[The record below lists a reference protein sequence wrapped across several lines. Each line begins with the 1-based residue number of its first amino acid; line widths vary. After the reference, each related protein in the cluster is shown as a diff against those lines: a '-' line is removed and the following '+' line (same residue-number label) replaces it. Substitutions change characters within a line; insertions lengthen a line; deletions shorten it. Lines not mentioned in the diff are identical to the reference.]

1 MEITVEKKIK
11 KFAQKI
17 VNRGMAVP
25 SIFFL
30 EMGKY
35 ASFIGSQTMIF
46 FGPILTAFIKSEKYY
61 NFAEILEDRKNIEF
75 LLLEIERL
83 SIKSSKLKKTQSK

>member
-1 MEITVEKKIK
+1 MEDSEVKEKLTKFAKKI
-11 KFAQKI
+11 
-17 VNRGMAVP
+17 VDRGMAVP

-61 NFAEILEDRKNIEF
+61 NFAEILEDRNNIEF

-83 SIKSSKLKKTQSK
+83 SAKNPKLENKK

>member
-1 MEITVEKKIK
+1 MKDSEVKEKLTKFAKKI
-11 KFAQKI
+11 
-17 VNRGMAVP
+17 VDRGMAVP

-61 NFAEILEDRKNIEF
+61 NFAEILEDRNNIEF

-83 SIKSSKLKKTQSK
+83 VSKNPKLENKK

>member
-1 MEITVEKKIK
+1 MESHIKIK
-11 KFAQKI
+11 LNKFAQKI
-17 VNRGMAVP
+17 VDRGMAVP

-61 NFAEILEDRKNIEF
+61 DFASLLENRNIIEF
-75 LLLEIERL
+75 LLIEIERL
-83 SIKSSKLKKTQSK
+83 SLNKKLKKEV

>member
-1 MEITVEKKIK
+1 MKDSEVKEKLT
-11 KFAQKI
+11 KFARKI
-17 VNRGMAVP
+17 VDRGMAVP

-61 NFAEILEDRKNIEF
+61 NFAEILEDRNNIEF

-83 SIKSSKLKKTQSK
+83 SAKNPKLENKK

>member
-1 MEITVEKKIK
+1 MDDKLVKEKLT
-11 KFAQKI
+11 KFARKI
-17 VNRGMAVP
+17 VDRGMAVP

-35 ASFIGSQTMIF
+35 VSFVGNQTMIF

-61 NFAEILEDRKNIEF
+61 NFAEILEDRNNVEF

-83 SIKSSKLKKTQSK
+83 VSKNPKLENKK

>member
-1 MEITVEKKIK
+1 MESHIKIK
-11 KFAQKI
+11 LNKFAQKI
-17 VNRGMAVP
+17 VDRGMAVP

-61 NFAEILEDRKNIEF
+61 DFASLLENRNNIEF
-75 LLLEIERL
+75 LLIEIERL
-83 SIKSSKLKKTQSK
+83 SLNKKLKKEV

>member
-1 MEITVEKKIK
+1 MESHIKIK
-11 KFAQKI
+11 LNKFAQKI
-17 VNRGMAVP
+17 VDRGMAVP

-61 NFAEILEDRKNIEF
+61 NFAEILEDRNNIEY
-75 LLLEIERL
+75 LLKEIERIDL
-83 SIKSSKLKKTQSK
+83 EIQNTK

>member
-1 MEITVEKKIK
+1 MDIAIKNKLTKFAKKI
-11 KFAQKI
+11 
-17 VNRGMAVP
+17 VDRGMAVP

-35 ASFIGSQTMIF
+35 ASFIGSQTMVF
-46 FGPILTAFIKSEKYY
+46 FGPILTAFIKAEKYY
-61 NFAEILEDRKNIEF
+61 NFAEILEDRNNLEF

-83 SIKSSKLKKTQSK
+83 SSKTPELEDK

>member
-1 MEITVEKKIK
+1 MEDSEVKEKLTKFAKKI
-11 KFAQKI
+11 
-17 VNRGMAVP
+17 VDRGMAVP

-61 NFAEILEDRKNIEF
+61 DFASLLENRNNIEF
-75 LLLEIERL
+75 LLIEIERL
-83 SIKSSKLKKTQSK
+83 SLNKKLKKEV

>member
-1 MEITVEKKIK
+1 MKDSEVKEKLTKFAKKI
-11 KFAQKI
+11 
-17 VNRGMAVP
+17 VDRGMAVP

-61 NFAEILEDRKNIEF
+61 NFAEILEDKNNIEF
-75 LLLEIERL
+75 LLQEIERL
-83 SIKSSKLKKTQSK
+83 SLSHSKLKEKN

>member
-1 MEITVEKKIK
+1 MKDSEVKEKLTKFAKKI
-11 KFAQKI
+11 
-17 VNRGMAVP
+17 VDRGMAVP

-46 FGPILTAFIKSEKYY
+46 FGPVLTAFIKSEKYY
-61 NFAEILEDRKNIEF
+61 NFAEILEDRNNIEF

-83 SIKSSKLKKTQSK
+83 SAKNPELENKK

>member
-1 MEITVEKKIK
+1 MKDSEVKEKLTKFAKKI
-11 KFAQKI
+11 
-17 VNRGMAVP
+17 VDRGMAVP

-61 NFAEILEDRKNIEF
+61 NFAEILEDRNNIEF

-83 SIKSSKLKKTQSK
+83 AAKKPELENKK

>member
-1 MEITVEKKIK
+1 MKDSEVKEKLT
-11 KFAQKI
+11 KFARKI
-17 VNRGMAVP
+17 VDRGMAVP

-61 NFAEILEDRKNIEF
+61 NFAEILEDRNNIEF

-83 SIKSSKLKKTQSK
+83 AAKKPELENKK

>member
-1 MEITVEKKIK
+1 MESHIKIK
-11 KFAQKI
+11 LSKFAQKI
-17 VNRGMAVP
+17 VDRGMAVP

-61 NFAEILEDRKNIEF
+61 DFASLLEDRNNIEF
-75 LLLEIERL
+75 LLIEIERL
-83 SIKSSKLKKTQSK
+83 LSNKKLKKDSIS

>member
-1 MEITVEKKIK
+1 MDDITVKEKLT
-11 KFAQKI
+11 KFATKI
-17 VNRGMAVP
+17 VDRGMAVP

-35 ASFIGSQTMIF
+35 ASFVGSQTMVF

-61 NFAEILEDRKNIEF
+61 NFAEILEDRDNIEF

-83 SIKSSKLKKTQSK
+83 SSKSPKLENKK

>member
-1 MEITVEKKIK
+1 MKDSEVKEKLTKFAKKI
-11 KFAQKI
+11 
-17 VNRGMAVP
+17 VDRGMAVP

-61 NFAEILEDRKNIEF
+61 NFAEILEDRNNIEF

-83 SIKSSKLKKTQSK
+83 SAKNPELENKK

>member
-1 MEITVEKKIK
+1 MKDSEVKEKLTKFAKKI
-11 KFAQKI
+11 
-17 VNRGMAVP
+17 VDRGMAVP

-61 NFAEILEDRKNIEF
+61 NFAEILEDRNNIEF

-83 SIKSSKLKKTQSK
+83 SAKNPKLENKK

>member
-1 MEITVEKKIK
+1 MANNTEQKLTEFAKKI
-11 KFAQKI
+11 
-17 VNRGMAVP
+17 VDRGMAVP

-35 ASFIGSQTMIF
+35 ASFIGSQTLVF
-46 FGPILTAFIKSEKYY
+46 FGPIITAFVKSEKYY
-61 NFAEILEDRKNIEF
+61 NFAEILEDRNNIEF

-83 SIKSSKLKKTQSK
+83 AAKKPELENKK

>member
-1 MEITVEKKIK
+1 MKDSEVKEKLT
-11 KFAQKI
+11 KFARKI
-17 VNRGMAVP
+17 VDRGMAVP

-35 ASFIGSQTMIF
+35 ESFIGSQTMIF

-61 NFAEILEDRKNIEF
+61 NFAEILEDRNNIEF

-83 SIKSSKLKKTQSK
+83 SAKNPKLENKK

>member
-1 MEITVEKKIK
+1 MDDKLVKEKLT

-17 VNRGMAVP
+17 VDRGMAVP

-61 NFAEILEDRKNIEF
+61 NFAEILEDRNNVEF

-83 SIKSSKLKKTQSK
+83 VSKNPKLENKK

>member
-1 MEITVEKKIK
+1 MDIAVKNKLTKFAKKI
-11 KFAQKI
+11 
-17 VNRGMAVP
+17 VGRGMAVP

-35 ASFIGSQTMIF
+35 ASFIGSQTMVF
-46 FGPILTAFIKSEKYY
+46 FGPILTAFIKAEKYY
-61 NFAEILEDRKNIEF
+61 NFAEILEDRNNIEF

-83 SIKSSKLKKTQSK
+83 SSKTPELEDK